1 MARLLDA
8 VARYRAGRL
17 SCVQAAE
24 LLGMSERHLRRL
36 RDRHEA
42 RRRRADRSSARPG
55 VGPACAGLTA
65 YHALHRRL
73 HVRAGQ
79 SILVHAGAGGV
90 GSFAIQL
97 AAHAGLKVL
106 TTCSANNA
114 EYVHNLGA
122 EVAIDYHT
130 ENLKEVVRA
139 ATEGQGVDAILS
151 SLGSERATQDLD
163 LLAFNGGLAC
173 LLGLPDLTRL
183 QPFTIAPSIHEVA
196 LGSAHRSGDKRAQ
209 EDPARMADEL
219 AALIIR
225 GAVHLPPIEVI
236 PWQEIPAG
244 LDRLANGHVCGKI
257 VAQVR
262 MN

>member
-1 MARLLDA
+1 VTTAHT
-8 VARYRAGRL
+8 VARIPD
-17 SCVQAAE
+17 
-24 LLGMSERHLRRL
+24 GMSFVDAASL
-36 RDRHEA
+36 
-42 RRRRADRSSARPG
+42 P
-55 VGPACAGLTA
+55 CAGLTA

-90 GSFAIQL
+90 GGFAIQL

-114 EYVHNLGA
+114 EYVRNLGV
-122 EVAIDYHT
+122 EVAIDYHMA
-130 ENLKEVVRA
+130 NLKEVVSA
-139 ATEGQGVDAILS
+139 ATGGRGVDAILS

-183 QPFTIAPSIHEVA
+183 QPFTIAPSIHEIA
-196 LGSAHRSGDKRAQ
+196 LGSAHLSGDKRAQ
-209 EDPARMADEL
+209 DDLARMADEL
-219 AALIIR
+219 AALIIQ

-244 LDRLANGHVCGKI
+244 LDRLADGHVRGKI

-262 MN
+262 TN

>member
-1 MARLLDA
+1 MDYLSGQDQGLGSMNDA
-8 VARYRAGRL
+8 
-17 SCVQAAE
+17 
-24 LLGMSERHLRRL
+24 
-36 RDRHEA
+36 
-42 RRRRADRSSARPG
+42 ADRFIPFA
-55 VGPACAGLTA
+55 
-65 YHALHRRL
+65 
-73 HVRAGQ
+73 
-79 SILVHAGAGGV
+79 LVHAGAGGV

-114 EYVHNLGA
+114 DYVRDLGA
-122 EVAIDYHT
+122 EVALDYHT
-130 ENLKEVVRA
+130 ENLKEAVRA
-139 ATEGQGVDAILS
+139 ATDGRGVDAILS

-173 LLGLPDLTRL
+173 LLGRPDLTRL

-196 LGSAHRSGDKRAQ
+196 LGSAHLSGDKRAQ
-209 EDPARMADEL
+209 EDLARMADEL
-219 AALIIR
+219 AALIIQ

-244 LDRLANGHVCGKI
+244 LDRLVDGHVRGKI

-262 MN
+262 LN